1 MGRGSFG
8 EVYLVKSKKTEKL
21 FAMKILQKRMIESQ
35 NLYRYASTERDV
47 LANTSHPFIVSLHYA
62 FQTADKLFM
71 VMDFCPG
78 GDLG

>member
-1 MGRGSFG
+1 
-8 EVYLVKSKKTEKL
+8 
-21 FAMKILQKRMIESQ
+21 MKILQKRMIESQ